1 MANVDVTRIAGNIAA
16 LNSLNALQ
24 DVNNQLAAHQARLA
38 TGKRLMQSSD
48 DPAGMSIATSFDIR
62 RQAIQ
67 TTLSSIGDA
76 KNLLSN
82 TETGLN
88 KIKDL
93 LVKME
98 NSALQSKGDTLGTQ
112 ERAAVFGQ
120 LQAYRDEIN
129 DIVKQTVWNG
139 KNLISGSGGSGST
152 ATMNFLTDPD
162 ATAQG
167 TSTFSFQSTT
177 TSKISNGQGFQA
189 STATLGATGLGLVDA
204 NIFVSSTTAGSTAAT
219 NIHSALTAVQEGIAQ
234 VGAFVARLTSKE
246 ETLTV
251 QNANTEAA
259 YNRIANANMA
269 QEQVEASKLTILQQ
283 TSTAMLAQANTSPQF
298 LLQLFK

>member
-24 DVNNQLAAHQARLA
+24 DVNNQLATHQARLA
-38 TGKRLMQSSD
+38 TGKRLLSASD

-62 RQAIQ
+62 KQAMQ
-67 TTLSSIGDA
+67 TTLSAIGDS

-98 NSALQSKGDTLGTQ
+98 NKALESKGDTLGTQ

-120 LQAYRDEIN
+120 LQAFRDEIN
-129 DIVKQTVWNG
+129 DIVKQTTWNG
-139 KNLISGSGGSGST
+139 RTLISGSGGTGTSGSLS
-152 ATMNFLTDPD
+152 FLTDPD
-162 ATAQG
+162 ATASG
-167 TSTFSFQSTT
+167 TSVFSFQNTT
-177 TSKISNGQGFQA
+177 TSKISANQGFNA
-189 STATLGATGLGLVDA
+189 STAALDGTGLGLIDA
-204 NIFVSSTTAGSTAAT
+204 NIFVSDTTSSTATAT
-219 NIHSALTAVQEGIAQ
+219 SIHNALTAVQEGISQ
-234 VGAFVARLTSKE
+234 VGSFVARLTSKE

-259 YNRIANANMA
+259 YNRVMNANMA

-283 TSTAMLAQANTSPQF
+283 TSTAMLAQANTAGQF